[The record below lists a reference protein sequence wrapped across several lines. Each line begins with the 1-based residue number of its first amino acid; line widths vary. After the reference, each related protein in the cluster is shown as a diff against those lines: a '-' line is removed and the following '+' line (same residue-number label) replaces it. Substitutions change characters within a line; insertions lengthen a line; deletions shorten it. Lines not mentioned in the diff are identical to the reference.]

1 MIDKDELEK
10 LMDDE
15 RKEDARITN
24 LEEKEECLSERQKR
38 HCDSGMNE
46 SDFY

>member
-15 RKEDARITN
+15 RKEDARLTN
-24 LEEKEECLSERQKR
+24 LEEKEELSERQQGHK
-38 HCDSGMNE
+38 DAGMSE